1 MLKPVDPAPLAHL
14 QPPGWS
20 VSPAYLRCPRQ
31 SSRSYNAGMTPAD
44 RATLLARIGATL
56 AGRPEVLEAY
66 LFGSTARGETRPHS
80 DIDVAVYLDPGLVD
94 PQPLDPDDPGS
105 GRLDSTRAG
114 IALATRAAEI
124 GAELSAAL
132 GTNSVDIVALNSAP
146 PLLYHRVL
154 RDGIRIL
161 ARDLE
166 ATTRRAGQ
174 ALSRYCDYL
183 PQLAKID
190 AAHHRRIATGEFGR

>member
-1 MLKPVDPAPLAHL
+1 MLH
-14 QPPGWS
+14 
-20 VSPAYLRCPRQ
+20 
-31 SSRSYNAGMTPAD
+31 AD
-44 RATLLARIGATL
+44 RETLVARLAAAL

-80 DIDVAVYLDPGLVD
+80 DIDVAVYLDPE
-94 PQPLDPDDPGS
+94 
-105 GRLDSTRAG
+105 RLDQEPAG
-114 IALATRAAEI
+114 PSLMARAAEI
-124 GAELSAAL
+124 GAAIGAAL
-132 GTNSVDIVALNSAP
+132 GTNAVEVVALNSAS

-190 AAHHRRIATGEFGR
+190 AAHHRRIAAGEFGR

>member
-1 MLKPVDPAPLAHL
+1 M
-14 QPPGWS
+14 S
-20 VSPAYLRCPRQ
+20 
-31 SSRSYNAGMTPAD
+31 PAD
-44 RATLLARIGATL
+44 RETLLARLEAAL

-66 LFGSTARGETRPHS
+66 LFGSTARGESRPHS
-80 DIDVAVYLDPGLVD
+80 DIDVAVYLDPEIVD
-94 PQPLDPDDPGS
+94 PE
-105 GRLDSTRAG
+105 RLASADFLPVQGGAAPRARTAE
-114 IALATRAAEI
+114 IVAELAAEL
-124 GAELSAAL
+124 GAAL
-132 GTNSVDIVALNSAP
+132 GTNAVDVVALNSAS

-190 AAHHRRIATGEFGR
+190 AAHHRRIAAGEFGR

>member
-1 MLKPVDPAPLAHL
+1 MRRIRARTGV
-14 QPPGWS
+14 WRC
-20 VSPAYLRCPRQ
+20 SPRHR
-31 SSRSYNAGMTPAD
+31 RSYNARMFPAD
-44 RATLLARIGATL
+44 RETLLARLEAAL

-66 LFGSTARGETRPHS
+66 LFGSTARGESRPHS
-80 DIDVAVYLDPGLVD
+80 DIDVAIFLDPGWVD
-94 PQPLDPDDPGS
+94 PDRLTAERRDS
-105 GRLDSTRAG
+105 ARLDWKPCDSALRTRSAE
-114 IALATRAAEI
+114 IAAEL
-124 GAELSAAL
+124 GAAL
-132 GTNSVDIVALNSAP
+132 GTNAVDVVALNSAS

-190 AAHHRRIATGEFGR
+190 AAHHRRIAAGEFGR

>member
-1 MLKPVDPAPLAHL
+1 
-14 QPPGWS
+14 
-20 VSPAYLRCPRQ
+20 
-31 SSRSYNAGMTPAD
+31 MTPAD
-44 RATLLARIGATL
+44 RETLLAQLGAAL

-66 LFGSTARGETRPHS
+66 LFGSRARGEGRPHS
-80 DIDVAVYLDPGLVD
+80 DIDVAMYLDPELVD
-94 PQPLDPDDPGS
+94 PD
-105 GRLDSTRAG
+105 RLESDRGDS
-114 IALATRAAEI
+114 ALVARAAEI
-124 GAELSAAL
+124 GAQLGAAL
-132 GTNSVDIVALNSAP
+132 GTNAIDVVVLNSAS

-174 ALSRYCDYL
+174 AMSRYCDYL

-190 AAHHRRIATGEFGR
+190 AAHHRRIAAGEFGR